1 MNITKKYLVAPYV
14 QNLEKPSESHL
25 ENLNKNMTD
34 IIQDKLQIKKLNYI
48 IKI

>member
-25 ENLNKNMTD
+25 EIQNKSVPSNH
-34 IIQDKLQIKKLNYI
+34 KF
-48 IKI
+48 